1 MRYIVFLTI
10 LSLTGCISVGPRY
23 DEPEIAG
30 VQDAFVAA
38 DEGVYEEGVGDGPWW
53 EAFGDPTLNR
63 LVTMARAENRDVL
76 EAVSRVEAAAAR
88 TRVAY
93 RALLPQ
99 GNVGFGVTRQQ
110 NANAAFA
117 AFAGPDAVQGDQEQ
131 IVFDLYQADAALSW
145 ELDLFGRIRSQGRR
159 QLADAQ
165 AQAAFAGDT
174 ARIVTAR
181 TAEAYFT
188 YLEGSARIGVARSN
202 LATQEEGLRLT
213 EALFEMGEVS
223 EFDLARQR
231 TIARTT
237 AAQLEQ
243 FRAGRAQAAS
253 ALALLTG
260 RTVPDLR
267 AAVPALS
274 AQAPLPVPPATI
286 ALSDPAEVLR
296 RRPDVES
303 AERQLAAATY
313 GIGVQAAQLFPQV
326 TLSGNASLQA
336 LEFGQLGDQGTFG
349 FSYGPRLSWPV
360 FSYPQLL
367 AQVDAA
373 DAEAKAA
380 LFAYQRTVL
389 SALTETD
396 EALVRYART
405 LDRAGLLAEAQESAA
420 RALFLAEVR
429 YREGADSLLTF
440 LDAQRTALQTEDQ
453 FVTSRADALRA
464 RVAVHRALAD

>member
-1 MRYIVFLTI
+1 MRYIVLVTI
-10 LSLTGCISVGPRY
+10 LSLAGCASVGPRY
-23 DEPEIAG
+23 DEPTTEG
-30 VQDAFVAA
+30 VQEGFVAA
-38 DEGVYEEGVGDGPWW
+38 DEAVYDAGPGAEPWW
-53 EAFGDPTLNR
+53 TAFGDPTLDR
-63 LVTMARAENRDVL
+63 LVTMARAENRDLL
-76 EAVSRVEAAAAR
+76 EAVARVEAAAAR

-99 GNVGFGVTRQQ
+99 GEVGFGVTRQQ

-117 AFAGPDAVQGDQEQ
+117 AFAGPEAAERDQEQ
-131 IVFDLYQADAALSW
+131 IVFDLYQVDSALSW
-145 ELDLFGRIRSQGRR
+145 ELDLFGRIRSQARR
-159 QLADAQ
+159 QLANAQ
-165 AQAAFAGDT
+165 AQAAFAEDT

-188 YLEGSARIGVARSN
+188 YLEAAARAEVARSN
-202 LATQEEGLRLT
+202 LRTQEEGLRLT

-231 TIARTT
+231 TVTRTT
-237 AAQLEQ
+237 AAQVEQ
-243 FRAGRAQAAS
+243 LRGARASAAS

-260 RTVPDLR
+260 NTVPGL
-267 AAVPALS
+267 AEAVPALS
-274 AQAPLPVPPATI
+274 DAGALPTPPTSI
-286 ALSDPAEVLR
+286 ALSDPAAVLR
-296 RRPDVES
+296 RRPDVAN

-313 GIGVQAAQLFPQV
+313 GIGVEAARLFPQV

-336 LEFGQLGDQGTFG
+336 LEFGQLGDRGTFG
-349 FSYGPRLSWPV
+349 FGYGPRLSWPV
-360 FSYPQLL
+360 FSFPQLL

-373 DAEAKAA
+373 DAETRAA
-380 LFAYQRTVL
+380 LYAYQRAVL

-396 EALVRYART
+396 EALVQYART
-405 LDRAGLLAEAQESAA
+405 LDRAALLAEAQESAA

-453 FVTSRADALRA
+453 FVVSRAEALRA
-464 RVAVHRALAD
+464 RVAVHRALAE